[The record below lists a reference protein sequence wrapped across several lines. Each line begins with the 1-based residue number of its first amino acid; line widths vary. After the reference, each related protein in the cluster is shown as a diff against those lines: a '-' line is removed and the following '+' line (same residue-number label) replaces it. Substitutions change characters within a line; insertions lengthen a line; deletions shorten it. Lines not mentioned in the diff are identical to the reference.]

1 VAKRACVF
9 GAGVHVWQARGFVFT
24 GQSKF
29 PGRELIEVGSR
40 CHLLG
45 GPQSTRA
52 AAGTLARWFAG
63 ILVAEAGVKYSSS
76 DSYSLLVDRKY
87 GHKVDSGQKL
97 FQFAF

>member
-1 VAKRACVF
+1 MLS
-9 GAGVHVWQARGFVFT
+9 GFT